1 MQKCKIS
8 ATFTTCFVRRGVS
21 GFELLSF
28 AAVFVLFSI
37 MTANQIDYA
46 NIGLMLVALVAGF
59 LLPFEVFLFSYAFL
73 GPLHYL
79 TEISWLHD
87 RQYFSPKK
95 WDWVPIAILGVL
107 ILIGAKAVMGPEI
120 VGRLESFGLGGLVA
134 WADQY
139 VYDITFFAF
148 GLAFIFV
155 IFKDWTY
162 RTAGIMVL
170 LLAAWIFV
178 LPEPVSGPI
187 TTQAQ
192 YDVYEQKYSHV
203 FFKIFAVYTPTLI
216 HVYLF
221 TGAFILFGALKR
233 RSSAGYLSFAA
244 FVTCALACL
253 LITPGDLGY
262 APTEWAVSS
271 YAKTFES
278 LNMYLMMDLGQI
290 PFRQINEFNIFN
302 DPLSIQFTRFI
313 AFAYTY
319 HYLNWFSK
327 TSVIQWHKVPKA
339 RFLVVIV
346 LWVASIA
353 LYLYNYSIGFRW
365 LFLLSF
371 LHVLLEFPLNHQS
384 FIGIA
389 KELSKMISRK
399 PQAAKT

>member
-1 MQKCKIS
+1 
-8 ATFTTCFVRRGVS
+8 
-21 GFELLSF
+21 
-28 AAVFVLFSI
+28 